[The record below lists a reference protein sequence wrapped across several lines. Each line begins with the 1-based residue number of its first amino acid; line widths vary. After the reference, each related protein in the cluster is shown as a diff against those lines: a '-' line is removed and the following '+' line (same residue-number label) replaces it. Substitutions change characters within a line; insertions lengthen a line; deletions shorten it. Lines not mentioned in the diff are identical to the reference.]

1 MPGINVPSSSAQTAK
16 LWAGQEQ
23 LFRDVL
29 KNSRLNK
36 FISDTGSSI
45 VHLKR
50 WAEKGDET
58 TFTLRYRSKNGYLPS
73 GTLIRGNEGNIS
85 TATDSVV
92 VDDKNL
98 GLITG
103 LNIDRQRVPYDMP
116 KETRQALIDDASES
130 LTQAMFSELY
140 NDTNTT
146 DYLYVASGT
155 FSHTAT
161 RATAKTAVEAA
172 DKLTPEIASKIK
184 RWAMNNRANDR
195 VPLQPVM
202 VDGAPMIVVFISADV
217 GFDFRTNSTWESA
230 VKDAQLRSTKNPL
243 FTGATATWDGMI
255 FYEDEYVN
263 GENYTNGGAGGAVN
277 GSEILFCGKQA
288 LLYGVTG
295 TPRVSEEGISHD
307 QQISYGYLSQFGVK
321 KPVYASDASGT
332 DKQYGSVNV
341 LVARSQVTD
350 V

>member
-1 MPGINVPSSSAQTAK
+1 M
-16 LWAGQEQ
+16 
-23 LFRDVL
+23 
-29 KNSRLNK
+29 
-36 FISDTGSSI
+36 
-45 VHLKR
+45 
-50 WAEKGDET
+50 
-58 TFTLRYRSKNGYLPS
+58 
-73 GTLIRGNEGNIS
+73 
-85 TATDSVV
+85 
-92 VDDKNL
+92 
-98 GLITG
+98 ITG

-140 NDTNTT
+140 NDANTT

-155 FSHTAT
+155 FSRTAT
-161 RATAKTAVEAA
+161 RATAKAAVEAG
-172 DKLTPEIASKIK
+172 DKLTPELASKIK
-184 RWAMNNRANDR
+184 RWAMNNRDNDR

-217 GFDFRTNSTWESA
+217 GFDFRTCSTWESA

-295 TPRVSEEGISHD
+295 TPRVSEEGISHG
-307 QQISYGYLSQFGVK
+307 QQISYGYLSQFGLK